1 MNFEKGNEVTLGTL
15 MEHINSVY
23 TNIKTGNQQLKF
35 DKVEDFI
42 TDDSK
47 AAEFIR
53 VILHD
58 DDFQS
63 PDEGSELYEV
73 AKVRA
78 RHSVITFLIGLVFLE
93 FNNFEEK
100 IGKAFFPNEPNA
112 KDLVTRMWMITA
124 LYHDYGYFVDDLKNG
139 KVNLKKGIKYYLL
152 DDKYKQ
158 ESLDSLSDYCLHHQ
172 AGLAY
177 TYDEI
182 EAYDEYARIF
192 HQNTEGKEKVDH
204 GILGGVRI
212 FQRLLSRAEKQH
224 AQKVE
229 LITIKTSCLAIAQH
243 NIFKSPSIEKDKEYG
258 KRLKKLYYDSNFVI
272 CDDTPLLFL
281 LCLVDTFECVKKLS
295 KKENKADYFETETV
309 LSSIRISV
317 SLDEIV
323 IDYSELERR
332 VSAKNS
338 GLQDR
343 YLKYKGGL
351 FGIETWTAIRAM
363 ATSDNKPII
372 SIKPVPFNAT
382 SNLSIAAST
391 DEEATYV

>member
-1 MNFEKGNEVTLGTL
+1 
-15 MEHINSVY
+15 
-23 TNIKTGNQQLKF
+23 
-35 DKVEDFI
+35 
-42 TDDSK
+42 
-47 AAEFIR
+47 
-53 VILHD
+53 
-58 DDFQS
+58 
-63 PDEGSELYEV
+63 
-73 AKVRA
+73 
-78 RHSVITFLIGLVFLE
+78 
-93 FNNFEEK
+93 
-100 IGKAFFPNEPNA
+100 
-112 KDLVTRMWMITA
+112 MITA

-152 DDKYKQ
+152 DDTYKQ
-158 ESLDSLSDYCLHHQ
+158 ESLASLSDYCLHHQ

-177 TYDEI
+177 TYGEI
-182 EAYDEYARIF
+182 EAYDEYARLF

-224 AQKVE
+224 VQKVE

-258 KRLKKLYYDSNFVI
+258 KRLKKLYHDSNFVI
-272 CDDTPLLFL
+272 CEDTPLLFL

-295 KKENKADYFETETV
+295 KKENKSDYFETETV

-317 SLDEIV
+317 CLDEIV

-338 GLQDR
+338 GLQDS

-351 FGIETWTAIRAM
+351 FGIETWTAIRVM
-363 ATSDNKPII
+363 ATLDNKPII
-372 SIKPVPFNAT
+372 SIKPVLYNAT
-382 SNLSIAAST
+382 SNPSIAAST
-391 DEEATYV
+391 DDEAIYV